1 MWGLFLLRVC
11 RWVCCGGSTLVFEFA
26 CATWAV
32 KLFDTDEWKPTGQC
46 QVSRE
51 WIWPHEKI
59 PHSMSTTYCGMSL
72 VLSPPTLQSDLCAC
86 VLLKL
91 LLSWLCSKERTID
104 CLSKIAQGKYTAAV
118 ISIFQCRL
126 SNMVQKLEDPL
137 AFLRTVLDL
146 TVSHVDMFDLG
157 SFGLSQVK
165 NDSVWLLQFVNPRYV
180 HYSKVFWLAAL
191 PSVWIEETWPSNP
204 GQSQYC
210 EFFSSDSK
218 KMSSKKDEFY
228 AAPLD
233 PGPVQFQVNFRKE
246 GQQFIGKSMKFQSLK
261 LSFYTNSI
269 PCKGVWNAL
278 PRTSKMAWFWGGA
291 CKFDPASTGRLC
303 SSLVI
308 PLLLREPRKQFLKK
322 HKVCFQR
329 PSLKVLKSAQKC
341 PKEQELKKEALRS
354 LAPTSNHRPTSP
366 QAVALWHDQGHIDGV
381 HRWLGQSPNGF
392 GHIWTWCS
400 KFCSWRSC
408 CPSHLPGSKNDGGW
422 HAMQS
427 PPSGIP
433 LFTVL
438 SFVGNVAL

>member
-1 MWGLFLLRVC
+1 MRKTFLNLKPIK
-11 RWVCCGGSTLVFEFA
+11 RWDCCQYRMYGDKMKTSWVNVACYVGPISVESLQMGCCGGSTLVFEFA

-137 AFLRTVLDL
+137 VFLRTVLDF
-146 TVSHVDMFDLG
+146 TVSHIDMFDLG

-218 KMSSKKDEFY
+218 KMSSKKMSSML
-228 AAPLD
+228 PLWTLD
-233 PGPVQFQVNFRKE
+233 RFNFKWTSGRKV
-246 GQQFIGKSMKFQSLK
+246 SSLLGRAWSFK
-261 LSFYTNSI
+261 VWNFLSILILY
-269 PCKGVWNAL
+269 PAMGVWNAL

-308 PLLLREPRKQFLKK
+308 PLLLRELREQFLKK
-322 HKVCFQR
+322 HKVCLF
-329 PSLKVLKSAQKC
+329 SASIKVIESAQKC
-341 PKEQELKKEALRS
+341 SKVPEGAGAQEGSFAILSTNLK
-354 LAPTSNHRPTSP
+354 SP
-366 QAVALWHDQGHIDGV
+366 AHKST
-381 HRWLGQSPNGF
+381 RF
-392 GHIWTWCS
+392 GDLE
-400 KFCSWRSC
+400 
-408 CPSHLPGSKNDGGW
+408 P
-422 HAMQS
+422 
-427 PPSGIP
+427 
-433 LFTVL
+433 
-438 SFVGNVAL
+438 